1 MPGSFVLTLHGGEVT
16 LQTCD
21 ETIIALGVAL
31 CSFLSGS
38 YVVSKRLA
46 AVSMVIECFAEEA
59 AIYYQATEDGTITAV
74 EAEALAV
81 AVDRFFRELAELEDE
96 LC

>member
-1 MPGSFVLTLHGGEVT
+1 MT

-21 ETIIALGVAL
+21 EMIIALSVAL

-38 YVVSKRLA
+38 YVVSRRLA
-46 AVSMVIECFAEEA
+46 AISRVIDCFAEEA

-74 EAEALAV
+74 EAEALAA
-81 AVDRFFRELAELEDE
+81 AVERFFQGLEELEDE

>member
-1 MPGSFVLTLHGGEVT
+1 MT

-38 YVVSKRLA
+38 YIVSKRLA
-46 AVSMVIECFAEEA
+46 AVSTVIECFAEEA
-59 AIYYQATEDGTITAV
+59 AIYYQATEDGTIPAV
-74 EAEALAV
+74 EAEALAG
-81 AVDRFFRELAELEDE
+81 AVDRFFQKLEELEDE

>member
-59 AIYYQATEDGTITAV
+59 AIYYRATGSSGSLRSWRTNC
-74 EAEALAV
+74 AEKPGL
-81 AVDRFFRELAELEDE
+81 
-96 LC
+96 

>member
-1 MPGSFVLTLHGGEVT
+1 MPGSFVLTLHGGGSVT

-38 YVVSKRLA
+38 YIVSRRLA
-46 AVSMVIECFAEEA
+46 AISMVIDCFAEEA

-74 EAEALAV
+74 EAEALAA
-81 AVDRFFRELAELEDE
+81 AVDRFFKGLEDLEDE
-96 LC
+96 L